1 VDVDVE
7 LEVVAVD
14 SKVGLA
20 LGDANVEGSAA
31 CVGAANVELR
41 FAVVDLNDEL
51 LFCEANEERFELATG
66 PPLAKVYLD
75 PYSCKLRND
84 VIVATSINDKTRDLL
99 DDDITL

>member
-7 LEVVAVD
+7 LEDVVVV

-20 LGDANVEGSAA
+20 FGDANVEGSAA

-41 FAVVDLNDEL
+41 FAVVDPNDEL

-66 PPLAKVYLD
+66 PPLAKVSLD

-84 VIVATSINDKTRDLL
+84 VIVATSINDKIRDLL
-99 DDDITL
+99 DDGITL